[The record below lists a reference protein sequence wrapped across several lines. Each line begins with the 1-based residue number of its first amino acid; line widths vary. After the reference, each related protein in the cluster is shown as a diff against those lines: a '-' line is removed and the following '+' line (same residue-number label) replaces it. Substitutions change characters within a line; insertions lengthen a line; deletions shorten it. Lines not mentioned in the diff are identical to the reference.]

1 MITSPYDKYRQ
12 SSVQTSNPAQLVIM
26 LYDGAIRFVKT
37 AIEGLAQNDN
47 EKTSLNLGKA
57 QTIISE
63 LMSTLDR
70 SYDISKNLNSLY
82 EYTNYLLVE
91 ANIRKDA
98 SKAQEAVGYLTEL
111 RETWLEASKI
121 AAGQQTSSVS
131 AESAHG

>member
-37 AIEGLAQNDN
+37 AMDGLAQKDN
-47 EKTSLNLGKA
+47 EKANLNLGKA
-57 QTIISE
+57 QTIVSE

-70 SYDISKNLNSLY
+70 SYDISKSLYSLY

-91 ANIRKDA
+91 ANIRKDVA
-98 SKAQEAVGYLTEL
+98 KAEEAVGYLTDL
-111 RETWLEASKI
+111 RETWLQASKI
-121 AAGQQTSSVS
+121 AAGQEASPVS
-131 AESAHG
+131 TESAHG

>member
-37 AIEGLAQNDN
+37 ALDGLAQKDN
-47 EKTSLNLGKA
+47 EKANLNLGKA
-57 QTIISE
+57 QTIVSE

-70 SYDISKNLNSLY
+70 SYDISKNLYSLY

-98 SKAQEAVGYLTEL
+98 TKAEEAIGYLTDL
-111 RETWLEASKI
+111 RETWLQASKI
-121 AAGQQTSSVS
+121 AAGQEEPPIAT
-131 AESAHG
+131 ESAHG

>member
-37 AIEGLAQNDN
+37 AMDGLAQKDN
-47 EKTSLNLGKA
+47 EKANLNLGKA
-57 QTIISE
+57 QTIVSE

-70 SYDISKNLNSLY
+70 SYDISKSLYSLY

-91 ANIRKDA
+91 ANIRKDVT
-98 SKAQEAVGYLTEL
+98 KAEEAVGYLTDL
-111 RETWLEASKI
+111 RETWLQASKI
-121 AAGQQTSSVS
+121 AAGQEASPVS
-131 AESAHG
+131 TESAHG